1 VKLSPSRALRRP
13 FLLLLSLVLAGACM
27 RAGGPPDVAP
37 HGVLSPSGPP
47 RAARDDGPFRVV
59 FSAPR
64 GQASD
69 VSEISIVFSRALRA
83 LEVDAPP
90 PPMAMTPA
98 LPGRWVWVGA
108 RALSFQLA
116 GGERL
121 PGATEVSVTVPATTR
136 ALDGSTLGKEHRFT
150 FETPRPSIARH
161 EPSGPGQVPG
171 VALELFLTQ
180 AVEPAELER
189 FLDLFAS
196 RQKRE
201 QKVAFRVERPDPA
214 LPKRLRVVPTKP
226 LPLDSLIRATVRPGL
241 RGTEGPLATVEPL
254 AVDFS
259 TYGPLRVE
267 GDCYVA
273 GRASCEPGNAPVL
286 RFSNEVS
293 WRAIKAA
300 IKVDPPVSFSWQSW
314 QRDGETTGEVYVPAK
329 FRAGQSYTV
338 TVSADLRD
346 RHGQKLAQAFS
357 RTFQYADY
365 APLLEVGLSGEAI
378 EPAAKVAVPVGAV
391 NLPRF
396 DVVRTALGPRDI
408 LRLLESTEPAEGMRT
423 LLGVHGA
430 RRETIAS
437 TGPKNTLV
445 RHEVDL
451 LGLLPGGRGAVGFTA
466 FHGGS
471 RVYERIP
478 HVAKVSDLA
487 LTAKLAD
494 EGSLVWVTRLSTGKA
509 VPNATVQLWRSSGL
523 PREYR
528 TDSEGVAR
536 VPAGDFS
543 LAKSSYD
550 FKENALVVAR
560 DGADWTFESVK
571 DFLPSWRLPVAASLV
586 SPPRRYGM
594 IVTDR
599 GIYRP
604 GDEVSVKAIVRTEAR
619 TGNSI
624 KSGEAYELGLRSPRG
639 DVIET
644 RRVTTGEFGT
654 FSTVFRV
661 PASAGLG
668 GFQIT
673 ARSPDAAANTEVSL
687 YGGFQVAEYRP
698 AEFDVDVRGAKPSYL
713 RGERAHFDVLGS
725 YLYGAPMAGAAAR
738 FSLSRTP
745 ASFEVPDHESFVVD
759 GSELFAAEPSAASE
773 SGDLVHAEGKLDAAG
788 KLAIDQELALPGQ
801 RGPTHVVAT
810 VEVTDAAHQTL
821 GGAASV
827 LVHPGDF
834 YVALERPKDWFF
846 TAPGVVEP
854 RVLAVS
860 PRGERLAGRK
870 VDLELV
876 SRRWTLA
883 REAVESESA
892 HAVSKPIDE
901 VVARCRVTTARE
913 PAGCTLKATAGG
925 YFLVVARAVDDKKRP
940 LQAAYGLYGIGDGT
954 GGWGDGDRAT
964 VELVPDK
971 QAYRIGETARVLVK
985 SPFPEAEAL
994 VTVERLGVS
1003 RSERVKL
1010 RGATPIVSVKITDD
1024 LRPNAFVGV
1033 HLIRARQG
1041 KKEDAVGAAYRLG
1054 YAELRVDP
1062 ELRRLKVAVKPSATD
1077 VRPGSEIEVDLEVK
1091 DREGRGSP
1099 AELTVFAV
1107 DEGVLALT
1115 AYQTP
1120 DPVPV
1125 FTASR
1130 PLAVATLETREAL
1143 AKIGLSDLERMLGS
1157 DKGAD
1162 GGGGGEDGRSDFRQT
1177 AFFDPNVR
1185 ADAKGRAKVR
1195 FKLPDGLTT
1204 YRIMAIAL
1212 SSDDRYGFGAS
1223 KVTVSKRLMARPALP
1238 RFLRAGDTLDASVVV
1253 ATKGF
1258 SPGKVRVELKA
1269 EGLSLEGE
1277 SSREVTLG
1285 PEGTREVRFRV
1296 RTEQVGKAKIS
1307 FTVSAGAERDRVVLE
1322 RKVDAPAALEA
1333 VAVYGTTE
1341 TSIGERL
1348 GDLASLRRDVGGLEV
1363 TLAST
1368 ALVGL
1373 GSEMRTLT
1381 EYPYGCTEQLVSRL
1395 LPLVPLSELA
1405 KDFGLPRPANTNLV
1419 IERTVAEI
1427 LARQRHDGG
1436 FGMWPGAPESSD
1448 WVTPYALWVLEETAK
1463 RGVTVSKTARE
1474 RGRAFVRE
1482 NLGKA
1487 FERDPA
1493 ASAWSVDVLAM
1504 LGAPDDGYAARL
1516 LERQRELPTFARA
1529 LLLHALAVSK
1539 APKAPALLESL
1550 EADLRIAGNT
1560 AAVNENLGNRY
1571 AVLMDSPVRTS
1582 AMVLHAILAAKP
1594 DHPLVE
1600 PLARGLL
1607 VARGSTGFRTTQES
1621 AFALLALDAYRRV
1634 REPKVPS
1641 FVARAFLGEREVVAL
1656 TAQGRSTRQVS
1667 GTATMADLFRAPG
1680 AMLALDKQGSGA
1692 LHYEARL
1699 RYAPR
1704 ELPSKAVDQGFF
1716 VRKVQRTVSPA
1727 EIGTLDASIPERG
1740 ATRFAAGDL
1749 VVTDL
1754 VVVAPGAREYVAID
1768 DPLPAGLEAI
1778 DQSLA
1783 VNVLPAPGSKRNDQ
1797 CDDCDDAE
1805 ENAVAHGQA
1814 FGSAYFRQ
1822 EIRDDR
1828 VLYFVDHLPAGMY
1841 RYRYLA
1847 RATSAGR
1854 FVTPPTVAHAM
1865 YEPEIFGRTAASVV
1879 EVQ

>member
-1 VKLSPSRALRRP
+1 
-13 FLLLLSLVLAGACM
+13 M
-27 RAGGPPDVAP
+27 RAGGAPDVVP
-37 HGVLSPSGPP
+37 RGVLSPGGPP
-47 RAARDDGPFRVV
+47 RSARDDGPFRVV

-90 PPMAMTPA
+90 PSIAMTPA

-108 RALSFQLA
+108 RALSFQVD
-116 GGERL
+116 GGKRL
-121 PGATEVSVTVPATTR
+121 PGATEVSVAVPAATR
-136 ALDGSTLGKEHRFT
+136 ALDGTSLGTDHRFT

-161 EPSGPGQVPG
+161 QPSGPGQVPG

-180 AVEPAELER
+180 PVEPTELER
-189 FLDLFAS
+189 VLDLRAI
-196 RQKRE
+196 REQRE
-201 QKVAFRVERPDPA
+201 QKLAFRVERPDPA
-214 LPKRLRVVPTKP
+214 LPKRLRVVPKKP
-226 LPLDSLIRATVRPGL
+226 LPLDSTIRATVPAGL
-241 RGTEGPLATVEPL
+241 RGTEGPLPTVESSS
-254 AVDFS
+254 VEFS
-259 TYGPLRVE
+259 TYGPLRVT
-267 GDCYVA
+267 GDCYTA
-273 GRASCEPGNAPVL
+273 GKKGCQPGNAPTL
-286 RFSNEVS
+286 YLTNEVS
-293 WRAIKAA
+293 WRSIKAA
-300 IKVDPPVSFSWQSW
+300 LRVEPPIPLSWQSW
-314 QRDGETTGEVYVPAK
+314 QADSETTTAFNVPGR
-329 FRAGQSYTV
+329 FRAGETYTV
-338 TVSADLRD
+338 TVAAELRD
-346 RHGQKLAQAFS
+346 RHGQRLGQPFS
-357 RTFQYADY
+357 RAFQYGDHD
-365 APLLEVGLSGEAI
+365 PLLEVGMSGQAL
-378 EPAAKVAVPVGAV
+378 EPSAKVAVPVGTV

-396 DVVRTALGPRDI
+396 DVVRSALAPKDI
-408 LRLLESTEPAEGMRT
+408 LRLLDATEPLDQVRI
-423 LLGVHGA
+423 LLGVPGA
-430 RRETIAS
+430 RRETVAS
-437 TGPKNTLV
+437 AGEKNALV
-445 RHEVDL
+445 RRELDL
-451 LGLLPGGRGAVGFTA
+451 LGLLPGGRGAIGFSA
-466 FHGGS
+466 YHGGS
-471 RVYERIP
+471 HPYQRAPRL
-478 HVAKVSDLA
+478 AKVSDLA
-487 LTAKLAD
+487 VTAKLAD
-494 EGSLVWVTRLSTGKA
+494 EGSLVWVTRLSTGKP
-509 VPNATVQLWRSSGL
+509 VPNAKVELWRSSGP

-528 TDSEGVAR
+528 ADSQGVAL
-536 VPAGDFS
+536 VPAGDFP

-550 FKENALVVAR
+550 FDENALVVAR
-560 DGADWTFESVK
+560 EGADWTFESVK
-571 DFLPSWRLPVAASLV
+571 DYVGSWRLPVSASLV
-586 SPPRRYGM
+586 SAPRRYGM

-604 GDEVSVKAIVRTEAR
+604 GDEVSVKAIVRTTAR
-619 TGNSI
+619 VGNSI
-624 KSGEAYELGLRSPRG
+624 TKGEAYDLSLRSPNG
-639 DVIET
+639 DVVEN

-654 FSTVFRV
+654 FSAVLRV

-668 GFQIT
+668 GFQLT
-673 ARSPDAAANTEVSL
+673 ARSPGAAADASATL

-698 AEFDVDVRGAKPSYL
+698 AEFNVDVRGEKSSYL
-713 RGERAHFDVLGS
+713 RGERAHFDVLGN

-738 FSLSRTP
+738 FTLSRAP
-745 ASFEVPDHESFVVD
+745 ASFEVPDHEPFVID
-759 GSELFAAEPSAASE
+759 GSELFAAEASAASE
-773 SGDLVHAEGKLDAAG
+773 SGDLANAEGKLDAAG
-788 KLAIDQELALPGQ
+788 KLVIDQDLALPGQ

-810 VEVTDAAHQTL
+810 VEVTDAAHQTI

-834 YVALERPKDWFF
+834 YVALERPKEWFF

-860 PRGERLAGRK
+860 PRGERLSGRK
-870 VDLELV
+870 VELELV

-883 REAVESESA
+883 REAVENESA

-901 VVARCRVTTARE
+901 VVARCKVTTSRE
-913 PAGCTLKATAGG
+913 PSGCALKAAAGG

-940 LQAAYGLYGIGDGT
+940 LQAAYGLYGIGDGR

-964 VELVPDK
+964 IELVTDK
-971 QAYRIGETARVLVK
+971 PTYRIGETARVLVK

-1010 RGATPIVSVKITDD
+1010 RGPTPVVSVKITDD

-1041 KKEDAVGAAYRLG
+1041 AKEDTVGASYRLG

-1062 ELRRLKVAVKPSATD
+1062 ELRRLKVAVKPSASDT
-1077 VRPGSEIEVDLEVK
+1077 RPGSEIEVNLEVK
-1091 DREGRGSP
+1091 DREGKASP

-1115 AYQTP
+1115 DYQTP

-1130 PLAVATLETREAL
+1130 ALNVATLETRDGL
-1143 AKIGLSDLERMLGS
+1143 AKIGLSDFERMLGN

-1162 GGGGGEDGRSDFRQT
+1162 GGGGGEGARSDFRQT

-1185 ADAKGRAKVR
+1185 ADAKGHAKVR
-1195 FKLPDGLTT
+1195 FKLPDALTT

-1212 SSDDRYGFGAS
+1212 SADDRYGFGES
-1223 KVTVSKRLMARPALP
+1223 KVTASKRLMARPALP
-1238 RFLRAGDTLDASVVV
+1238 RFLRAGDALEASVVV

-1258 SPGKVRVELKA
+1258 SPGKVRVDLKA

-1277 SSREVTLG
+1277 TSREVTLG
-1285 PEGTREVRFRV
+1285 PEGTREVRFRA
-1296 RTEQVGKAKIS
+1296 RADYVGKASIA
-1307 FTVSAGAERDRVVLE
+1307 FTVSAGAEKDRVVLE
-1322 RKVDAPAALEA
+1322 RKVNPPAALEA
-1333 VAVYGTTE
+1333 VAVYGTTD

-1348 GDLASLRRDVGGLEV
+1348 GDLAALRRDVGGLEV

-1373 GSEMRTLT
+1373 GSEMQAL
-1381 EYPYGCTEQLVSRL
+1381 EDYPYGCTEQLVSRL

-1405 KDFGLPRPANTNLV
+1405 KDFGLPRPANAALV

-1463 RGVTVSKTARE
+1463 RGVSVSKTARE

-1493 ASAWSVDVLAM
+1493 AAALSVDVLAM
-1504 LGAPDDGYAARL
+1504 LGSPDDAYARRL

-1539 APKAPALLESL
+1539 APAAPGLLQSL
-1550 EADLRIAGNT
+1550 EADLRIVGNA
-1560 AAVNENLGNRY
+1560 AAVNENLGSRY

-1582 AMVLHAILAAKP
+1582 AIVLRALLAAKP
-1594 DHPLVE
+1594 DHPLAD

-1607 VARGSTGFRTTQES
+1607 VARGATGFRTTQES

-1634 REPKVPS
+1634 REPKPPS

-1680 AMLALDKQGSGA
+1680 ALLALDKQGSGA
-1692 LHYEARL
+1692 LHYQARL

-1704 ELPSKAVDQGFF
+1704 DLPSKAVDQGFF

-1727 EIGTLDASIPERG
+1727 EVAHLEASIPERG
-1740 ATRFAAGDL
+1740 STHFATGDL
-1749 VVTDL
+1749 VLTDL

-1783 VNVLPAPGSKRNDQ
+1783 TNVLPAPGSGRDET
-1797 CDDCDDAE
+1797 CDGCDAE
-1805 ENAVAHGQA
+1805 SDEYDENAVAHGQA
-1814 FGSAYFRQ
+1814 FRSAFFRQ

-1854 FVTPPTVAHAM
+1854 FLTPPTMAHAM
-1865 YEPEIFGRTAASVV
+1865 YEPEIFGRTAASIV
-1879 EVQ
+1879 EVK